1 MSKLEILHNQ
11 IDETRDSVEQ
21 IYRDLNQPA
30 YLAETPINHELEDL
44 VGAVV
49 RIREMLLECY
59 QCTETQETRA
69 HKELSKAVKAIYK
82 ANSEILKVHECMAKA
97 TSVLNKPSK

>member
-1 MSKLEILHNQ
+1 MSKLATQ
-11 IDETRDSVEQ
+11 IEDTRDLVEQ
-21 IYRDLNQPA
+21 MSRDCNQPY
-30 YLAETPINHELEDL
+30 YLAETPITDNLDDL
-44 VGAVV
+44 VHAIAS
-49 RIREMLLECY
+49 IRGLLLQCY
-59 QCTETQETRA
+59 QCTEAQETRA